1 MTHKLILKVKMFQLC
16 HAKRFGT
23 AEEKPPG
30 GCNPPPPPIPLT
42 HLGLM
47 VGYRKNTKTQRN

>member
-16 HAKRFGT
+16 SAKRFGT
-23 AEEKPPG
+23 AGGKPPG
-30 GCNPPPPPIPLT
+30 GCNPPPPQIPLT

>member
-1 MTHKLILKVKMFQLC
+1 MTHKLTLKVKTFQLC
-16 HAKRFGT
+16 SAKRIGT
-23 AEEKPPG
+23 SGGKHPG
-30 GCNPPPPPIPLT
+30 GCNPPPILLT